1 MISLKIY
8 FYYSCWPLKLKKKTE
23 VLSFDLNNKCCYI
36 IKAST
41 AQNILPRFYRDNI
54 LASRLFIMDS
64 ESHGIGRFMGHFDD
78 KSDNGAIGR
87 LTTAIQ

>member
-54 LASRLFIMDS
+54 LARLADYLS
-64 ESHGIGRFMGHFDD
+64 W
-78 KSDNGAIGR
+78 
-87 LTTAIQ
+87 IQSPMELEDLWVILMINRTMVP